1 MSLVGTLSLK
11 DLNLTG
17 TLSQPG
23 EINGKVNTAIDA
35 AGTISNS
42 YFRGYSAYDVAVQHG
57 FQGTEEEWLASL
69 KGDKGDT
76 GYSAYEI
83 AVQQGY
89 TGTEAQWIDM
99 MTPKDASATVK
110 GIMKLYST
118 TGENTDGT
126 MTQRAIIHEII
137 NSTQSISNDELLS
150 ILV

>member
-42 YFRGYSAYDVAVQHG
+42 YFRGYSAY
-57 FQGTEEEWLASL
+57 
-69 KGDKGDT
+69 
-76 GYSAYEI
+76 EI
-83 AVQQGY
+83 AVQHGY
-89 TGTEAQWIDM
+89 TGTEAEFVEQM
-99 MTPKDASATVK
+99 MTRDATETTK
-110 GIMKLYST
+110 GIMKLYNS
-118 TGENTDGT
+118 TGENTDGS
-126 MTQRAIIHEII
+126 MTQRATTHAI
-137 NSTQSISNDELLS
+137 NDSTDSISYEELMQ